1 MFRLERKAVRGQR
14 AIEIT
19 GVSPQH
25 SQSKGSNW
33 RNVVMAGGHRSVV
46 RARGRRKILLFG
58 PQFVEQQRC
67 GASLE
72 VECRPHCSFEGRASC
87 GYCSCGLKLVTQLE
101 GS

>member
-33 RNVVMAGGHRSVV
+33 RNFVMAGGHRSFV
-46 RARGRRKILLFG
+46 RARGGRKILLFVQ
-58 PQFVEQQRC
+58 QFGKQ
-67 GASLE
+67 
-72 VECRPHCSFEGRASC
+72 
-87 GYCSCGLKLVTQLE
+87 
-101 GS
+101 